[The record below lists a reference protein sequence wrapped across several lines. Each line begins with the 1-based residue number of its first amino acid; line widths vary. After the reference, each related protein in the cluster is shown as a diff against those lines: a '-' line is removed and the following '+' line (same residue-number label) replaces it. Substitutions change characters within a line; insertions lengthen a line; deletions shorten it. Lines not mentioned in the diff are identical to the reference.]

1 MKSIERNYSNFPQTA
16 SVESGFTELDKMTG
30 GWHNGDLIVI
40 GGRPAMGK
48 TAFGISLLKNIAIR
62 NRIPTAYFSLE
73 SSYKQII
80 GRFFNIMSRIEVN
93 KIRDYLKGNVS
104 TLSEE
109 ELRQIEDT
117 EKQMEIAPVYLDDS
131 TSLTMQELYKKA
143 TRSVC
148 EFKVKLIIIDYLQL
162 MDGSGLS
169 YSNRQEEVA
178 CIVRGLKILAK
189 ILNVPIIAFSQLNR
203 GIESRNGSNKE
214 RPQLCDIPY
223 ETIEQDSDV
232 VCFIHRPEY
241 YHIYTDASGHDIR
254 GLAEII
260 VAKNRNGKTGDI
272 RLKFDCEGKGFEEL
286 YE

>member
-80 GRFFNIMSRIEVN
+80 GRFFNIISRIEVN
-93 KIRDYLKGNVS
+93 RIHDYLEGNVS

-117 EKQMEIAPVYLDDS
+117 EKQMEIAPIYLDDS
-131 TSLTMQELYKKA
+131 PSLTMQELYKKA
-143 TRSVC
+143 IRSVC
-148 EFKVKLIIIDYLQL
+148 EFKVKLIVIDYLQL
-162 MDGSGLS
+162 MSGFGLS
-169 YSNRQEEVA
+169 QSNRQEEVA
-178 CIVRGLKILAK
+178 CIVRGLKTLVK
-189 ILNVPIIAFSQLNR
+189 ILNVPIIAFCQLNR

-214 RPQLCDIPY
+214 RPQLCDIPD

-241 YHIYTDASGHDIR
+241 YHIYTDANGHDIR

-272 RLKFDCEGKGFEEL
+272 RLKFDCGGKGFEEL